1 MLDKRPTIYCDNTGS
16 GGGTSGGGGPD
27 DGARTLESAAGR
39 SQGYLTVAFG
49 FALGLTLMVFFG
61 IFRAYPGLISEFRAL
76 RDFVGGEI
84 DPNLWLSF
92 LFGFVGGTL
101 ISGVYNMLVVRRLN
115 LFGLEYTHD

>member
-1 MLDKRPTIYCDNTGS
+1 MLTKRPTIYYDPPTS

-49 FALGLTLMVFFG
+49 VALGLTLMVFFG

-76 RDFVGGEI
+76 RDFVGAI
-84 DPNLWLSF
+84 NPNLWLSF
-92 LFGFVGGTL
+92 LFGFIGGTL